1 MSSRRKLQSFY
12 NVIWKVTYFLFFL
25 IVLVLRPTLIIC
37 WRNYTKVWISAEDH
51 WGANLKAKIRT
62 AAMVL
67 DHWVRTWWH
76 GDEDWEKKIKLW
88 DIYNNKNLIVNL
100 TTLRYQG
107 LKEDFRILNL
117 DVYKSDLATNW
128 LLGRSGS
135 C

>member
-12 NVIWKVTYFLFFL
+12 NVIWKVTYFLFSFT
-25 IVLVLRPTLIIC
+25 VLVLRRTLIIC

-51 WGANLKAKIRT
+51 RGATLKAKIRT
-62 AAMVL
+62 AATVL
-67 DHWVRTWWH
+67 DHRVKTWWH
-76 GDEDWEKKIKLW
+76 GNEDWETKIKLW
-88 DIYNNKNLIVNL
+88 DIYKEKYLIVNL